1 MSVNLSSTG
10 VALRSPDLVNFRS
23 VVVLSFTPPGMS
35 HPIETKAQMAWI
47 DNEGRAGFR
56 FLHMPEETARELEQ
70 WLSHHIETEGWTA
83 EMGLSQHL

>member
-1 MSVNLSSTG
+1 
-10 VALRSPDLVNFRS
+10 
-23 VVVLSFTPPGMS
+23 
-35 HPIETKAQMAWI
+35 MAWI